1 MEEKVE
7 QKESRQ
13 ERKSPAKLKP
23 VRPWTALILWLLLN
37 LIWIGA
43 LPMATEHPVMEPDS
57 GFREWHEMEVPE
69 VLGRDLPLHI
79 ECSFE
84 PETAAGESVRVVW
97 SLKEDTVEDPM
108 EVRTWDA
115 NLGDDCAASD
125 HTVPGGVYVLHVE
138 LFYANGTKVDR
149 GNVAEVSDIDFHMQY
164 WIYQPVRKEG
174 FIAANLLGFTVL
186 VFDQSIRH
194 LRRRRKLLKMTNL
207 PLHKLRQR
215 EEWEQLVDSME
226 GGDEAD
232 VERFVMPTDNTA
244 EAERER
250 LRKQFAAQEA
260 EREAAEE
267 EESEIPEEAEKDLVG
282 EFEGTEEGLKGELKA
297 DEDLR
302 TVRDIWRRIEEDE
315 G

>member
-1 MEEKVE
+1 MEEEVE

-23 VRPWTALILWLLLN
+23 VRPWTALIIWLLLN

-138 LFYANGTKVDR
+138 LVVGACSACSPVSTADTVDF
-149 GNVAEVSDIDFHMQY
+149 VFSPVSQFTYHC
-164 WIYQPVRKEG
+164 PVHVQKSSM
-174 FIAANLLGFTVL
+174 
-186 VFDQSIRH
+186 SIR
-194 LRRRRKLLKMTNL
+194 
-207 PLHKLRQR
+207 
-215 EEWEQLVDSME
+215 
-226 GGDEAD
+226 
-232 VERFVMPTDNTA
+232 PTIITS
-244 EAERER
+244 
-250 LRKQFAAQEA
+250 F
-260 EREAAEE
+260 
-267 EESEIPEEAEKDLVG
+267 SEIWCLERTTPEAIHVIVSNLVCQ
-282 EFEGTEEGLKGELKA
+282 FT
-297 DEDLR
+297 
-302 TVRDIWRRIEEDE
+302 
-315 G
+315 